1 MKKRMMVL
9 AALALSMTVS
19 AAAWAGTFDDYY
31 DYRNEDGTYSYYFTA
46 DDSQG
51 LFVTM
56 DQEWY
61 QNTFVMTGDAGA
73 TFYHK
78 GSYDAYAKE
87 GLTGGKL
94 FTIGACVN
102 SSFQDLPHAEY
113 IGFDEELCMNIY
125 ADLPTDYQGYEKDQT
140 IRAQY

>member
-61 QNTFVMTGDAGA
+61 QNTFYYIDQQCYSNRYYSYKNQYFFDHNALQNSE
-73 TFYHK
+73 FYLMAF
-78 GSYDAYAKE
+78 SI
-87 GLTGGKL
+87 
-94 FTIGACVN
+94 FI
-102 SSFQDLPHAEY
+102 S
-113 IGFDEELCMNIY
+113 
-125 ADLPTDYQGYEKDQT
+125 
-140 IRAQY
+140 